1 MSEVIFTGLY
11 GMREDR
17 RNEYVD
23 DIPAKVRELLAKGVR
38 IDVKGSAS
46 TVRPLLT
53 ELMSFPPPEE
63 QETKFVN
70 RYHFKTMGGV
80 SKPFISLEKASDH
93 YNKYCARLNYPWGL
107 EIITNEVEVQ
117 A

>member
-1 MSEVIFTGLY
+1 MSKVIFTGKF
-11 GMREDR
+11 GMRSGSK
-17 RNEYVD
+17 NEYVD

-53 ELMSFPPPEE
+53 ELMSFPLPEE
-63 QETKFVN
+63 EDEPKTVIRYGLKIAGGRRMFESNEQAVAYWN
-70 RYHFKTMGGV
+70 RFSRGT
-80 SKPFISLEKASDH
+80 P
-93 YNKYCARLNYPWGL
+93 LN
-107 EIITNEVEVQ
+107 IKEVEVN

>member
-1 MSEVIFTGLY
+1 MSKVIFTGLY
-11 GMREDR
+11 GMREDK

-23 DIPAKVRELLAKGVR
+23 DVPAKVRELLAKGVR

-53 ELMSFPPPEE
+53 ELMSFPIPEE
-63 QETKFVN
+63 ETKLVE

-80 SKPFISLEKASDH
+80 SKPFITPEKARDH
-93 YNKYCARLNYPWGL
+93 YNKYCARLNYPW
-107 EIITNEVEVQ
+107 EFQIITNEVE